1 MRDGRLQKESV
12 TEKAIL
18 KIAFQLPC
26 TQIIHHSSRL
36 EFENS
41 RRNLSSQKQ
50 CPPQPGHQPGALAHL
65 ATHKEIRCPKLVW
78 IVPQKRIV
86 LGERKEKMKPAS
98 RTPSFKKPPPCT
110 FCARKRTQL
119 ATKTPLLCI
128 LIASGALVAAGQGL
142 PFDVECG
149 WSCNIGSPVSDSKCR
164 SVESVSILGILGQ

>member
-1 MRDGRLQKESV
+1 MSRVRDGRLQKESV

-86 LGERKEKMKPAS
+86 LGERKEKMKARFKDAFFQETAAVYFLCEKTHAIGHKDPLIMYFDRKWGTCCRWS
-98 RTPSFKKPPPCT
+98 RS
-110 FCARKRTQL
+110 
-119 ATKTPLLCI
+119 
-128 LIASGALVAAGQGL
+128 
-142 PFDVECG
+142 PF
-149 WSCNIGSPVSDSKCR
+149 
-164 SVESVSILGILGQ
+164 